1 MTDSKDTAPEI
12 KRFTSSDIMWS
23 MEGYHP
29 DHSPNGEWV
38 RYEDCMTMVA
48 TAYEAA
54 QAVAF
59 NAISEMGEPGVAAQV
74 GDEIR
79 ALTPD
84 DATAALEAAKAEAA
98 RDAVQIVLDDMGYT
112 YNQLGAD
119 ARAMVPDPAI
129 RAEAEAEGNKE

>member
-84 DATAALEAAKAEAA
+84 DATAALEAAKAEAFKA
-98 RDAVQIVLDDMGYT
+98 GWRFAYEQCQHTGS
-112 YNQLGAD
+112 
-119 ARAMVPDPAI
+119 VPDPDY
-129 RAEAEAEGNKE
+129 RAEAEEER